1 VLVAVIRAVLK
12 IFRTVELCPSARA
25 KIRFGFRRRKLAAL
39 TVKKFSRAREIVK
52 VAYVTRA
59 LVYAFFAVFSE
70 FRRKRRRESDLW
82 DTEAINI
89 GTPQYFSVS
98 VPFNRWYIL
107 HDGGVPAWLY

>member
-12 IFRTVELCPSARA
+12 IFRTGELCPSTRA